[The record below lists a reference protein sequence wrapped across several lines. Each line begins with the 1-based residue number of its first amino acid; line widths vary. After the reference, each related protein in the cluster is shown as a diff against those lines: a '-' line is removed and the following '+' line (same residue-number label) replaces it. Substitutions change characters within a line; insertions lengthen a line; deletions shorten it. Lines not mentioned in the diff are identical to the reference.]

1 MNKKIFTKILILLVM
16 VIVVNVNVEGAS
28 INEAMFM
35 VGTYHELASK
45 GEWLEQ
51 SNLIIKDELD
61 GFKDKLV
68 SIPKLETLEKL
79 TSNELYAHIFSSIM
93 SKVRIDKSE
102 IIDTVQESEE
112 LIYVVVRDTIS
123 SQNGKKS
130 SARMLTLKYINNEW
144 KISDAERLSRT
155 ADIIHLQL
163 LKSTMQKLET
173 KMLALEKLK
182 MQISKMRKSGIQKP
196 EVQNQKMQEPEIQE
210 SVTQKPEMQ
219 ELKIKETE
227 IEGPETQK

>member
-1 MNKKIFTKILILLVM
+1 MNKKIFTKILFLLVM
-16 VIVVNVNVEGAS
+16 LIVVNVNVEGAPN
-28 INEAMFM
+28 NEAMFM
-35 VGTYHELASK
+35 VMTYHELASK

-68 SIPKLETLEKL
+68 SIPKLGALEKL

-112 LIYVVVRDTIS
+112 LIHVVVRDTIS

-155 ADIIHLQL
+155 VDIIHLQL
-163 LKSTMQKLET
+163 LKSTMQKLEK

-182 MQISKMRKSGIQKP
+182 MQISKMRKSGIKKP
-196 EVQNQKMQEPEIQE
+196 D
-210 SVTQKPEMQ
+210 
-219 ELKIKETE
+219 IKVRPVFAY
-227 IEGPETQK
+227 IYIGHLLSLNSY